1 MYNYIRDIFP
11 VVSLWVALVEL
22 SVLGQHVYVVEESKY
37 LTEDYYR
44 GCIQEGDEQAL
55 FTKEAEMLNV
65 CCKMIESFYQ
75 SAVGSRV

>member
-37 LTEDYYR
+37 LTED
-44 GCIQEGDEQAL
+44 
-55 FTKEAEMLNV
+55 
-65 CCKMIESFYQ
+65 
-75 SAVGSRV
+75 